1 MWQKVYNF
9 CADWVYILKNLW
21 NLVLFINTIPILKCR
36 VGQMLSSV
44 FWNANTHLS
53 EIFYFN
59 IPESQTYSKYYH
71 CQANIPNLFP
81 WYIPPSASVQTF
93 KPM

>member
-1 MWQKVYNF
+1 
-9 CADWVYILKNLW
+9 
-21 NLVLFINTIPILKCR
+21 
-36 VGQMLSSV
+36 MLSSV

-71 CQANIPNLFP
+71 SQANIPNLSRG
-81 WYIPPSASVQTF
+81 YIYFLAAVF
-93 KPM
+93 KRSTLCN